1 MKRTKNNKGFSLIE
15 LIISI
20 AILGIVAVAAL
31 GFMVSGTRGFSSVSS
46 NVSLQYKSQLAMN
59 YIQEYVIDCNTGIC
73 FQNNTLY
80 VIDSETVTNAETG
93 DDEIVFNVHIFKY
106 VSGDEAIYYMES
118 TATYQATG
126 EYSFTVS
133 DPDPL
138 TDLLTDGV
146 SSFSVSLSGISQ
158 VSEAT
163 VSIDFFL
170 RSRTFSGSQTI
181 ALRNL
186 PPQVIVTP
194 LTA

>member
-1 MKRTKNNKGFSLIE
+1 MKKAANNKGFSLIE

-20 AILGIVAVAAL
+20 AILGVVAVAAL

-73 FQNNTLY
+73 FDDNTLY
-80 VIDSETVTNAETG
+80 VLDAETVTDEETG
-93 DDEIVFNVHIFKY
+93 DDVVVYTAHVFKY
-106 VSGDEAIYYMES
+106 VGSDKAIYYMKS
-118 TATYQATG
+118 IATPQATG

-146 SSFSVSLSGISQ
+146 SSFSVAFSGTEQ

-163 VSIDFFL
+163 VSIDFFI
-170 RSRTFSGSQTI
+170 RNRTYSGTQTI
-181 ALRNL
+181 ALRNR
-186 PPQVIVTP
+186 PPQVTVIA